1 MKTHRRIL
9 HVVTPTRT
17 VPVEGLPEALRAD
30 QLVRAARGILVLAV
44 VLGSLGTDATAL
56 SGYSVGHAT
65 AHQQAANIRLAASAY
80 PISSHHIPDIP
91 WAY

>member
-9 HVVTPTRT
+9 HVVIPTRT

-44 VLGSLGTDATAL
+44 VLGSLGTDAMAS
-56 SGYSVGHAT
+56 SGYSVGHAN
-65 AHQQAANIRLAASAY
+65 AHQQAGNIRLAASAY
-80 PISSHHIPDIP
+80 PISSRHIPDVP
-91 WAY
+91 WAF